1 MKLPESQSRSFSQ
14 MNTAEFQQY
23 VREYSEVKGFD
34 TSTIEQ
40 RTLYLMTE
48 VGELAKE
55 VLNVSFSPDEK
66 KRENLGFEMYDVV
79 WNIFDL
85 ANKLGIDLEQA
96 FTQKMA
102 INEKRTWE

>member
-1 MKLPESQSRSFSQ
+1 
-14 MNTAEFQQY
+14 MNTSEFQQY
-23 VREYSEVKGFD
+23 VSEYSEIKGFD

-55 VLNVSFSPDEK
+55 VLTVSFHPNTEK
-66 KRENLGFEMYDVV
+66 KDNLGYEMYDVV

-85 ANKLGIDLEQA
+85 ANKLGIDLDKA
-96 FTQKMA
+96 FTQKMEM
-102 INEKRTWE
+102 NEKRTWK

>member
-1 MKLPESQSRSFSQ
+1 

-23 VREYSEVKGFD
+23 VREYSKTKGFD
-34 TSTIEQ
+34 ESTMEQ

-55 VLNVSFSPDEK
+55 VLSVSFHPDAEK
-66 KRENLGFEMYDVV
+66 KENLGHEMYDVV

-85 ANKLGIDLEQA
+85 ANKLGIDLDQA
-96 FTQKMA
+96 FKQKME
-102 INEKRTWE
+102 INERRTWE

>member
-1 MKLPESQSRSFSQ
+1 
-14 MNTAEFQQY
+14 MNTSEFQQY
-23 VREYSEVKGFD
+23 VREYSKIKGFD

-55 VLNVSFSPDEK
+55 VLTVSFHPDAEK
-66 KRENLGFEMYDVV
+66 KENLGFEMYDVV

-85 ANKLGIDLEQA
+85 ANKLNIDLDQA
-96 FTQKMA
+96 FKRKME
-102 INEKRTWE
+102 INDKRVW